1 MVRQLIEPDIKH
13 FFLGLISKPL
23 IAYIIKKVAT
33 TFFDTSLC
41 DDYFCF
47 HEHIYIYHS
56 GNGLYFEHHEYQV
69 KAKVVFCSQ
78 HISFLSFLY
87 RVRCRRFQSNT
98 TPSLFSLH
106 PQPIKVENCCGS
118 RQWSRKVFS
127 RCLNVRL
134 HKHCITKVYLN
145 FGRLLFSFRYL
156 KNIR

>member
-1 MVRQLIEPDIKH
+1 MVRHLIEPDIKH

-23 IAYIIKKVAT
+23 IAYIIKKVAA

-47 HEHIYIYHS
+47 HEPISLIREMVCTLS
-56 GNGLYFEHHEYQV
+56 TMSIKV

-78 HISFLSFLY
+78 HISFLNFLY
-87 RVRCRRFQSNT
+87 RVRFRRFQSNT

-118 RQWSRKVFS
+118 RQWSRKVF
-127 RCLNVRL
+127 
-134 HKHCITKVYLN
+134 
-145 FGRLLFSFRYL
+145 FSMFERETP
-156 KNIR
+156 

>member
-1 MVRQLIEPDIKH
+1 MVRHLIEPDIKH

-23 IAYIIKKVAT
+23 IAYIIKKSCSN
-33 TFFDTSLC
+33 TFRYKSLRRLLL
-41 DDYFCF
+41 FPRT
-47 HEHIYIYHS
+47 YISHS

-78 HISFLSFLY
+78 HISFLNFLY
-87 RVRCRRFQSNT
+87 RVRFRRFQSNT

-118 RQWSRKVFS
+118 RQWSRKVFF

-134 HKHCITKVYLN
+134 HKHCITKV
-145 FGRLLFSFRYL
+145 
-156 KNIR
+156 